1 MKLPSL
7 ALENGIPSVSQLKL
21 VKEMNLV
28 CNLYET
34 EDTILLGTS
43 ENIFF
48 ENYFRFPGFRASWSD
63 ASKTKK

>member
-7 ALENGIPSVSQLKL
+7 ALENGIPSVLQLKL

-43 ENIFF
+43 ENIFS
-48 ENYFRFPGFRASWSD
+48 ENVFVSLVCVQVG
-63 ASKTKK
+63 

>member
-7 ALENGIPSVSQLKL
+7 ALENGIPSVLQLKL

-43 ENIFF
+43 ENIFC
-48 ENYFRFPGFRASWSD
+48 ENVFVSLVCVQVA
-63 ASKTKK
+63 

>member
-1 MKLPSL
+1 MCGASCMKLPSL
-7 ALENGIPSVSQLKL
+7 ALENGIPSVLQLKL

-43 ENIFF
+43 ENIFC
-48 ENYFRFPGFRASWSD
+48 ENVFVSLVCVQVG
-63 ASKTKK
+63 

>member
-7 ALENGIPSVSQLKL
+7 ALENGIPSVLQLKL

-43 ENIFF
+43 ENIFC
-48 ENYFRFPGFRASWSD
+48 ENVFVSLVCVQVG
-63 ASKTKK
+63 